1 MIRAFRRRFRQWWI
15 ERHLVPSAQVEHMT
29 CVLVVAINGKK
40 HAEWKLDCSRVRT
53 HVDTI
58 DALPDVWADGGQ
70 FLIDIPINLEV
81 AAS

>member
-1 MIRAFRRRFRQWWI
+1 MKWRRRP
-15 ERHLVPSAQVEHMT
+15 VASARLEHMT
-29 CVLVVAINGKK
+29 CVLVVAINGEK